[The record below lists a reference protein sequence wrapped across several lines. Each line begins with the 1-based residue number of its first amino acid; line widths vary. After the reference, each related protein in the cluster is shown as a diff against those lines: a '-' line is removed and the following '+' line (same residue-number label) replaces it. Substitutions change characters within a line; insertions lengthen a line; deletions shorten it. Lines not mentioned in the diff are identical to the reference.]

1 MLSNLKSKTVLGG
14 RWEVTSVVGEGACAQ
29 VYTVRP
35 TQSTVGYELVA
46 KVVPFTG
53 GSSKAH
59 KQQDRI
65 CNTLNYEYMMYNGL
79 LNGFPF
85 CPRVPEKFYGD
96 DKELKVRYL
105 VMERMD
111 RDLVAVANSGTVPSS
126 SYTAQLGI
134 TILEGLKW
142 IHQKN
147 FLFIDVKPAN
157 FMLKGDK
164 LYFVD
169 CKFMQTYFGNHI
181 YDQLPDL
188 SPLSPVGLVERL
200 QVMPAGKTAPSHTF
214 AGTPTFCS
222 VALDNG
228 EQSGAHDDLEAL
240 VCLVFIV
247 AVQLVVFRLIFDIL
261 LLGLRADL
269 PHQRR
274 PPALVRG
281 QVRRRAEAHEGGV
294 RCRKAVCGAG
304 HARGGGADPAL
315 PQCRAHSEARL
326 RRPGTPAHHHAGSQG
341 EYF

>member
-53 GSSKAH
+53 GSSTAH

-96 DKELKVRYL
+96 DKDLKVRYL

-111 RDLVAVANSGTVPSS
+111 RDLDAVANSGTIPTS
-126 SYTAQLGI
+126 SYIAQLGL

-169 CKFMQTYFGNHI
+169 CKYTISSISAFC
-181 YDQLPDL
+181 L
-188 SPLSPVGLVERL
+188 SLSGFPSIFFSAVGLVERL

-222 VALDNG
+222 VAVDNG

-240 VCLVFIV
+240 VSTSKVNTSQCNAHFAVFTAPQCLVSR
-247 AVQLVVFRLIFDIL
+247 AMSSSPSPAAASCPGRWPS
-261 LLGLRADL
+261 LR
-269 PHQRR
+269 
-274 PPALVRG
+274 
-281 QVRRRAEAHEGGV
+281 E
-294 RCRKAVCGAG
+294 
-304 HARGGGADPAL
+304 
-315 PQCRAHSEARL
+315 S
-326 RRPGTPAHHHAGSQG
+326 
-341 EYF
+341 